1 MFWTFQETLYLTPH
15 EFIMVWLLFKRSPP
29 KCPAQTNVEHTSY
42 FKSMGE
48 PWFQMCGLHSSLP
61 FSVFSP
67 ALSSCLCSSFFV
79 CLPPSCGLLFE
90 EVVCSLVP
98 YSSPL
103 SSYDVKYNQTLLKK
117 KKKDS
122 ALVYDLKPT
131 QMCVDIFKQLYEFSK
146 QWIHGHATRV
156 VLTAHRPHDG
166 SGTWKTSS
174 PLCLMVVVV

>member
-67 ALSSCLCSSFFV
+67 AVSSCLCSSFFV

-117 KKKDS
+117 KKKILLS
-122 ALVYDLKPT
+122 FMIWNLLR
-131 QMCVDIFKQLYEFSK
+131 CVLIYLSNFMSFPNSEFM
-146 QWIHGHATRV
+146 GM
-156 VLTAHRPHDG
+156 LPE
-166 SGTWKTSS
+166 
-174 PLCLMVVVV
+174 